1 MEGAPSRN
9 TFGVIDFGMQQIRM
23 NEYITLESVEII
35 KVVRKG
41 VPALAVDDL
50 ARGMGV
56 STTWLITRMGWPV
69 AAVERKIRARSALSK
84 SAGGQI
90 FSVIQLISQVQ
101 RMVNESGT
109 PEDFDAAAWLDNW
122 LAVPNRALGGVSPGE
137 YMDTAAGFS
146 LLSDTLARMQS
157 GAYV

>member
-1 MEGAPSRN
+1 
-9 TFGVIDFGMQQIRM
+9 MQRSRM
-23 NEYITLESVEII
+23 NEYITLESVEMIG
-35 KVVRKG
+35 VVRRG
-41 VPALAVDDL
+41 VPALVIDDL

-56 STTWLITRMGWPV
+56 PTARLITWMGWPV

-90 FSVIQLISQVQ
+90 FLLIRLISQIQ
-101 RMVNESGT
+101 RMVNESGN
-109 PEDFDAAAWLDNW
+109 PDGFDVAAWLGNW
-122 LAVPNRALGGVSPGE
+122 LTEPNPALGCVSPGE

-157 GAYV
+157 GAYA

>member
-1 MEGAPSRN
+1 MVGL
-9 TFGVIDFGMQQIRM
+9 GMQRSRM

-35 KVVRKG
+35 GVVRRG
-41 VPALAVDDL
+41 VPALAIDDL
-50 ARGMGV
+50 AREMGV
-56 STTWLITRMGWPV
+56 PTARLIKWMGWPV

-90 FSVIQLISQVQ
+90 FLLIRLISQIQ
-101 RMVNESGT
+101 RMVNESGN
-109 PEDFDAAAWLDNW
+109 PEGFDAAVWLGHW
-122 LAVPNRALGGVSPGE
+122 LTEPNLALGCVSPGE

-146 LLSDTLARMQS
+146 LLNDTLARMQS